1 MFGRERV
8 EYKTLAEIAKM
19 RRAGL
24 VVARA
29 LQAMRDSA
37 ADGVT
42 TADLDAVARKVLEE
56 AGAQSSFLGYHGFPA
71 TACISVNEEIVHG
84 IPRAKT
90 VRAGDVLSI
99 DFGAIVDGWHGDAAF
114 SMIVPETAGGAVPAH
129 ADPGDVALVADTESA
144 MWAGIAAIGHGER
157 VGDIGVAVESEVA
170 GRYGIVRE
178 YVGHG
183 IGSAM
188 HQPPDVP
195 NYNTRERGIKFRS
208 GLCLAVE
215 PMLTR
220 GREETEILDDDWTVV
235 SADASRAA
243 HWEHTVAYTDHGIFV
258 LTAEDGGGAELAAR
272 GVQIADPD
280 FLFLAK

>member
-19 RRAGL
+19 RTAGL

-29 LQAMRDSA
+29 LAAMRA
-37 ADGVT
+37 AAAPGVS
-42 TADLDAVARKVLEE
+42 TADLDGVGRDVLRD
-56 AGAQSSFLGYHGFPA
+56 AGAKSSFLGYHGFPA
-71 TACISVNEEIVHG
+71 VACISVNAEIVHG
-84 IPRAKT
+84 IPDAQQLE
-90 VRAGDVLSI
+90 AGDVLSI
-99 DFGAIVDGWHGDAAF
+99 DFGAIVDGWHGDSAF
-114 SMIVPETAGGAVPAH
+114 SMIVPETAGGPVPAK

-144 MWAGIAAIGHGER
+144 MWAGIAAMAQGER
-157 VGDIGVAVESEVA
+157 VGDIGAAVEKDVA

-195 NYNTRERGIKFRS
+195 NYNTREKGLRFRP
-208 GLCLAVE
+208 GLCLAIE

-235 SADASRAA
+235 SADGSRAA
-243 HWEHTVAYTDHGIFV
+243 HWEHTVAYTERGIFV
-258 LTAEDGGGAELAAR
+258 LTAEDGGAADLAAR
-272 GVQIADPD
+272 GVEIVGPD
-280 FLFLAK
+280 FLFSAK

>member
-1 MFGRERV
+1 
-8 EYKTLAEIAKM
+8 M
-19 RRAGL
+19 RTAGL

-29 LQAMRDSA
+29 LAAMPA
-37 ADGVT
+37 AAAPGVS
-42 TADLDAVARKVLEE
+42 TADLAGVGRDVLRE
-56 AGAQSSFLGYHGFPA
+56 AGAKSSFLSYRGFPA
-71 TACISVNEEIVHG
+71 VACISVNAEIVHG
-84 IPRAKT
+84 IPDEQQLE
-90 VRAGDVLSI
+90 AGDVLSI
-99 DFGAIVDGWHGDAAF
+99 DFGAIVDGWHGDSAF
-114 SMIVPETAGGAVPAH
+114 SMIVPETAGGGVPAH
-129 ADPGDVALVADTESA
+129 ADPGDVALVADAESA

-178 YVGHG
+178 FVGHG

-195 NYNTRERGIKFRS
+195 NYNTRERGLKFRS